1 MFVGVGAW
9 AETETIQFS
18 TWTPALENG
27 VQYSDPF
34 VKGDVSVTFSGG
46 ANDGK
51 YYTTGTGIRT
61 YGNGSVTVSAGT
73 NTITKI
79 VFTFSGASYAPDSNA
94 TWDPSAGTVTTGAT
108 TTWEGSATSVKVT
121 RPSASGH
128 WRLQKVVVTYTAAAS
143 NKVATPSFDPDGG
156 TFFNSQ
162 DVTISCSTSGA
173 TIQYSTDGSSWQ
185 NYSSAI
191 NLTETTTL
199 YAKAT
204 KANMDDSNVANA
216 TFTKATVMTV
226 AEAIT
231 YIGNLGTS
239 TSPEDVYVKGIIS
252 QIDSYNSNYHSITY
266 WISDDG
272 GTTNQM
278 EVYSG
283 LGLDGANFSALTDLT
298 LGDQVIVKGKVKKY
312 NGTPEFTQNSWI
324 VQLTQTTLADPE
336 LAYNP
341 TTVDLNVGDAFT
353 APTLSNPHNLAL
365 TYESSNTAVATVAAD
380 GTVTLGNGTGAT
392 TITAS
397 FAGDAT
403 YHAGSASFTLTVTD
417 PNAPGTE
424 NNPYNVADA
433 ITYIESLGTSTSPVD
448 VYVSGIISQVDSY
461 SNGAITYWISDD
473 GATTTQM
480 EVYKG
485 KGLNGDEF
493 TAKEDLAVGDEVT
506 VCGKVKMYTNSNGS
520 TPEFDSGSKLTAFNR
535 PASDT
540 RMETHIVFL
549 KGQGSAQEEQIPS
562 GTTIEM
568 TVGDDV
574 VFTPARMAVY
584 NSLDQEIIKVTTQGE
599 ITYSVDNTELGSVNN
614 LSGEVTLVSGATG
627 TLKVTAEYAG
637 SEEYKPCT
645 GYYTLKVKPA
655 QVTPTGTGDEITYS
669 FVGVESTSY
678 TPWTDKTGTSGA
690 VYAGKTAGGNTS
702 VQMRSSGS
710 DCGIVTTTSAGKVTF
725 VTVDWNDATSP
736 SRTLDIYGKNEPYS
750 AASDLYD
757 STTQGTLLGSICI
770 DDGVDQLAI
779 TGDYAYIGI
788 RSNNGALWCNKIT
801 IYWETSASTAV
812 ATTTTI
818 DASGITNTDLNNGTA
833 AGSLSAAVALAS
845 DGSPISGATV
855 TWSSSDPTV
864 ATIDAD
870 GVVTLGA
877 AGTTTITVT
886 YAGVSGQYESSS
898 DTYELTVT
906 DSGSSTATGDYVK
919 VTSDTDLTDGEYLIV
934 YEDGSLAFDGSRDP
948 LDASQ
953 NTISVTI
960 AADNT
965 IASSATVDAATF
977 TIDVA
982 AGTIKSASGYY
993 IGQATDN
1000 NGLKADAETALTNTI
1015 SIDADGNAVIEASGG
1030 PFLRYNKNSG
1040 QERFRYFRSSTYTS
1054 QQPVALYKK
1063 NTAPDT
1069 RTATTVTLDP
1079 ATASYDVVLGDAF
1092 TAPTATLDPAAAGTL
1107 TYTSSDEKV
1116 AIVDAYGV
1124 VTILAA
1130 GTTTITAQFAGNDEY
1145 KPSQASYTIVV
1156 TAPATVYTTIQELQ
1170 ENATSTATE
1179 FTMQMTDI
1187 YVTAIRDNQAWI
1199 SDGTYGALIYTS
1211 GHGLTAGEKLNGTIT
1226 GKLVLWN
1233 GATEITNFDGSAL
1246 TKTSETLDPVDDMSI
1261 SAVSIINQSM
1271 PIYLTDLT
1279 YNATD
1284 GTFVDDENEAIAF
1297 YDQFHTG
1304 VTLVDGHIYDVTGL
1318 IVYYNK
1324 LQLAP
1329 LTAESVVDQNPVA
1342 VEAPVFDPAGGT
1354 YDADQTVTITC
1365 ATAGATIYYTLDGTD
1380 PTTASEE
1387 YTTPIAITATTTLKA
1402 IASDGTNTSTI
1413 TEATYTINKA
1423 DVPYAKNI
1431 GSNYFVMA
1439 RSLDDL
1445 ETGDKVLI
1453 ASNVAHKAVYKQ
1465 NNNNRSAYDFPY
1477 TPYQYGNFA
1486 RLSDDDLNYLEQFIV
1501 VREGNYFY
1509 FYATSEAYKGYIYA
1523 ASSNSNQLKTKDT
1536 RDDNAKAAITIDDVT
1551 GDATIKFQGT
1561 NSRNTLR
1568 YNPNGNNPIFSCYA
1582 ETSTTGSLPQIYVE
1596 VEDQTIEGTPEMV
1609 SMVVDAPDGSS
1620 WMTWVAPYDM
1630 ALPMTDD
1637 SGLEAYIVTLNAAQN
1652 DATFVRVYNVPAN
1665 TPIILHAPTEGDYVL
1680 DLAPTGTEME
1690 DVSANVLQISD
1701 GYNAV
1706 GDFDED
1712 AKTATVYV
1720 LWFLDTDGDD
1730 TTDDELG
1737 FYPLENGLAL
1747 EAGKAFIKL
1756 DGSSPAKFFDVNFG
1770 DATGINAIS
1779 ADGSALNGTIYNMA
1793 GQRVTNPTRG
1803 IYIVNGK
1810 KVLIK

>member
-1 MFVGVGAW
+1 MKHFTKNLRWLLMSLLMFVGVGAW
-9 AETETIQFS
+9 AEDFTYDFS
-18 TWTPALENG
+18 SGGVNSSSNNTWTTDYFTI
-27 VQYSDPF
+27 VQE
-34 VKGDVSVTFSGG
+34 KGTSTTDVANYLTAPRWYKNHTVTFTPASG
-46 ANDGK
+46 
-51 YYTTGTGIRT
+51 
-61 YGNGSVTVSAGT
+61 V
-73 NTITKI
+73 TITKI
-79 VFTFSGASYAPDSNA
+79 VVNC
-94 TWDPSAGTVTTGAT
+94 
-108 TTWEGSATSVKVT
+108 SATNYNGQDIAASTGSV
-121 RPSASGH
+121 SASGNNST
-128 WRLQKVVVTYTAAAS
+128 WTGSITSSSPLVLTMGKQCRPSSVVVTYDSGDSRTA
-143 NKVATPSFDPDGG
+143 T
-156 TFFNSQ
+156 T
-162 DVTISCSTSGA
+162 VTL
-173 TIQYSTDGSSWQ
+173 
-185 NYSSAI
+185 NP
-191 NLTETTTL
+191 TT
-199 YAKAT
+199 A
-204 KANMDDSNVANA
+204 
-216 TFTKATVMTV
+216 
-226 AEAIT
+226 
-231 YIGNLGTS
+231 
-239 TSPEDVYVKGIIS
+239 
-252 QIDSYNSNYHSITY
+252 SYN
-266 WISDDG
+266 
-272 GTTNQM
+272 
-278 EVYSG
+278 V
-283 LGLDGANFSALTDLT
+283 T
-298 LGDQVIVKGKVKKY
+298 LGD
-312 NGTPEFTQNSWI
+312 E
-324 VQLTQTTLADPE
+324 
-336 LAYNP
+336 
-341 TTVDLNVGDAFT
+341 FT
-353 APTLSNPHNLAL
+353 APTATLSPAAAGTL
-365 TYESSNTAVATVAAD
+365 TYESSNETVATVDANGAVTIVAAGSTTITAKYAGNTTYKPSSASYTINVSRPATTYTSIQQLQEVVTSTEADISFQMTDIYVTAVKNQNAWISDGTYGAMIYTSNHGLTAGQKINGTLSNAKLVLYRGQTEITNFSSTGLTITEDALAPQVKTIDQITAANQSLLVTLENVTYDGTVLTDGTNSITPYTTFMSNLGLESGKTYNITGIVILYNTTLEIAPRTADDIVEVGATVDDRTETYIRFTQGEDGLEYPSGSSFTITVGDDFISPEAWVTFPTGVYLTKTAAAPYLSYTGDNDAVATV
-380 GTVTLGNGTGAT
+380 NSSTGE
-392 TITAS
+392 
-397 FAGDAT
+397 
-403 YHAGSASFTLTVTD
+403 LTFV
-417 PNAPGTE
+417 E
-424 NNPYNVADA
+424 
-433 ITYIESLGTSTSPVD
+433 
-448 VYVSGIISQVDSY
+448 
-461 SNGAITYWISDD
+461 
-473 GATTTQM
+473 
-480 EVYKG
+480 
-485 KGLNGDEF
+485 
-493 TAKEDLAVGDEVT
+493 
-506 VCGKVKMYTNSNGS
+506 
-520 TPEFDSGSKLTAFNR
+520 
-535 PASDT
+535 
-540 RMETHIVFL
+540 
-549 KGQGSAQEEQIPS
+549 
-562 GTTIEM
+562 
-568 TVGDDV
+568 
-574 VFTPARMAVY
+574 
-584 NSLDQEIIKVTTQGE
+584 
-599 ITYSVDNTELGSVNN
+599 
-614 LSGEVTLVSGATG
+614 GATG
-627 TLKVTAEYAG
+627 TINVTATFVG
-637 SEEYKPCT
+637 NDSYKPSE

-655 QVTPTGTGDEITYS
+655 EVTPTGIGDEITYD
-669 FVGVESTSY
+669 FIGVTGTTYSS
-678 TPWTDKTGTSGA
+678 WSDKEGTSGA
-690 VYAGKTAGGNTS
+690 VYAGKTAGGNNA
-702 VQMRSSGS
+702 VQLRSNGS
-710 DCGIVTTTSAGKVTF
+710 DCGIVTTTSAGKVTM
-725 VTVDWNDATSP
+725 VTVDWNFNTSS
-736 SRTLDIYGKNEPYS
+736 SRTLDIYGSNDPYTS
-750 AASDLYD
+750 AADLYN
-757 STTQGTLLGSICI
+757 SETQGTKLGSICI
-770 DDGVDQLAI
+770 DDATQLVI

-788 RSNNGALWCNKIT
+788 RSSNAALYCDKIT
-801 IYWETSASTAV
+801 IYWNVEAPTSV

-818 DASGITNTDLNNGTA
+818 NASGLTNTDLNNGTA
-833 AGSLSAAVALAS
+833 AGSLAATVAVAS
-845 DGSPISGATV
+845 DDSPISEADV
-855 TWSSSDPTV
+855 TWESSNTAV
-864 ATIDAD
+864 ATIDAET
-870 GVVTLGA
+870 GVVTLVA
-877 AGTTTITVT
+877 AGSTNITAT

-898 DTYELTVT
+898 ATYELTVT
-906 DSGSSTATGDYVK
+906 NTSNPSGSGDYVK

-1040 QERFRYFRSSTYTS
+1040 QERFRYFKSSTYTS

-1079 ATASYDVVLGDAF
+1079 ATASYNVVLGETF
-1092 TAPTATLDPAAAGTL
+1092 TAPTATLDPAAGTL
-1107 TYTSSDEKV
+1107 TYTSSDEQV
-1116 AIVDAYGV
+1116 ATVDPHNGT

-1130 GTTTITAQFAGNDEY
+1130 GTTTITAKFEGNTEY
-1145 KPSQASYTIVV
+1145 KPSQASYTITV

-1179 FTMQMTDI
+1179 FTMEMTDI
-1187 YVTAIRDNQAWI
+1187 YVTGVSGTNQAWI
-1199 SDGTYGALIYTS
+1199 SDGTYGAIIYTN
-1211 GHGLTAGEKLNGTIT
+1211 GHGLNVGDKLNGTIT
-1226 GKLVLWN
+1226 GKLVIYH

-1246 TKTSETLDPVDDMSI
+1246 TITAETLDPVDNMSI
-1261 SAVSIINQSM
+1261 GALSIANQSM
-1271 PIYLTDLT
+1271 PIALTDLT
-1279 YNATD
+1279 YNAAD
-1284 GTFVDDENEAIAF
+1284 GTFVDDEGESIAF

-1304 VTLVDGHIYDVTGL
+1304 VTLVDGHIYDVTG
-1318 IVYYNK
+1318 IITYHDK

-1329 LTAESVVDQNPVA
+1329 LTAADVVDQTPTAA
-1342 VEAPVFDPAGGT
+1342 VETPTFDPVGGT
-1354 YDADQTVTITC
+1354 YTEDMNVSISC
-1365 ATAGATIYYTLDGTD
+1365 ATDGATIYYTIDGTD
-1380 PTTASEE
+1380 PTSESNE
-1387 YTTPIAITATTTLKA
+1387 YSGPVAITETTTLKA
-1402 IASDGTNTSTI
+1402 IAYVGTDHSEIAT
-1413 TEATYTINKA
+1413 ATYTINKA

-1680 DLAPTGTEME
+1680 DLAPTGIEMD

-1756 DGSSPAKFFDVNFG
+1756 DGSSPAKFFGVNFG
-1770 DATGINAIS
+1770 DATGINAIN
-1779 ADGSALNGTIYNMA
+1779 ADGPALNGAIYNMA